1 MKVFMSIAFLTL
13 PIYRALFSRFLPR
26 RRQLEQ
32 VSGIADETFYCEGS
46 TIVGGELTLHR
57 RTRHATLGEALGNS
71 CNVAFAEITQQVG
84 REEMTRYAEMAG
96 ISSRLSFDGIT
107 TAAGNYDVSDASDP
121 SLAWSGIGQY
131 TDLINPCQYMVF
143 MA

>member
-1 MKVFMSIAFLTL
+1 DTTGAYEGVYVNRFFNASYIPGSIFKVLTT
-13 PIYRALFSRFLPR
+13 AAA
-26 RRQLEQ
+26 LEQ

-46 TIVGGELTLHR
+46 TIVGGELINCTGVHV
-57 RTRHATLGEALGNS
+57 TQTLGEALGNS

-121 SLAWSGIGQY
+121 SLAWS
-131 TDLINPCQYMVF
+131 
-143 MA
+143 